1 MAGPIN
7 ISVKLFERLLG
18 ILLDAK
24 RVRETEVDFLKKE
37 YASFLGDD
45 VHGNPKTLHEF
56 EEYDKVSSERV
67 DCFLATYLKASKY
80 QKLWDLVKCLL
91 VLSHGQAGVERG
103 FSINS
108 EIMEYNFKQKSV
120 VALRNI
126 YDHIQTC
133 GGILHVKI
141 DQELRN
147 AVKNASSE
155 FRREQKRQQEEKK
168 NKEKHEANQVVND
181 EISSLKSKRKR
192 LLEHCSVLQDS
203 AEKLAERAE
212 KEDNMVHLRK
222 SNSFRRTIKDME
234 KEADEIDDQIETL
247 RKRLKS

>member
-7 ISVKLFERLLG
+7 ISVKLFERLLS
-18 ILLDAK
+18 ILLGAK
-24 RVRETEVDFLKKE
+24 RVRETEVGFLKKE
-37 YASFLGDD
+37 YASFLADD

-67 DCFLATYLKASKY
+67 DCFLATYLIASKY
-80 QKLWDLVKCLL
+80 QKLCLL
-91 VLSHGQAGVERG
+91 VLSHGQDGVERG

-126 YDHIQTC
+126 YDHIQTS

-155 FRREQKRQQEEKK
+155 FRREQKRQ
-168 NKEKHEANQVVND
+168 HE
-181 EISSLKSKRKR
+181 
-192 LLEHCSVLQDS
+192 
-203 AEKLAERAE
+203 
-212 KEDNMVHLRK
+212 
-222 SNSFRRTIKDME
+222 
-234 KEADEIDDQIETL
+234 
-247 RKRLKS
+247 

>member
-7 ISVKLFERLLG
+7 ISVKLFERLLS

-37 YASFLGDD
+37 YAPFLADD

-80 QKLWDLVKCLL
+80 QKLWDLFKCLL

-108 EIMEYNFKQKSV
+108 EILEYNFKQKSV
-120 VALRNI
+120 VALRNM
-126 YDHIQTC
+126 YDHIQTS

-141 DQELRN
+141 EQELRN

-155 FRREQKRQQEEKK
+155 FRREQKRQQEKKK
-168 NKEKHEANQVVND
+168 NKQKHEAN
-181 EISSLKSKRKR
+181 R
-192 LLEHCSVLQDS
+192 L
-203 AEKLAERAE
+203 
-212 KEDNMVHLRK
+212 
-222 SNSFRRTIKDME
+222 
-234 KEADEIDDQIETL
+234 
-247 RKRLKS
+247 